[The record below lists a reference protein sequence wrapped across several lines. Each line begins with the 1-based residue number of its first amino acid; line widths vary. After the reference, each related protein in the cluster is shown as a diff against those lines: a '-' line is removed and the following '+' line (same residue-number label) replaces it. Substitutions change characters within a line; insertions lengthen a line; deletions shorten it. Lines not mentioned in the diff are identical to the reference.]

1 MPPMYYWL
9 CFSLVLLS
17 SFTFGQSNPA
27 RNVDLLEEQL
37 SKVNTDE
44 EKGFLQ
50 CELSLAY
57 SGIDSAKTFRYAES
71 ALELFR
77 HTDNPYGVG
86 QAYLSLAGGHFDYND
101 LEQAKAYYRLARTQF
116 GKLLAQDSSV
126 QHLKGWV
133 KSTFNLSATLGRQ
146 ELEREALR
154 YAMEAEPMAEKAQ
167 DTFTLALINSNLGV
181 TFTNLKRYDKAYD
194 YFSRSGKLY
203 QGGKASSQFIQDR
216 LIFSFCLYGMDS
228 LARMK
233 KVLAQVKD
241 TLDQTPEALEWHLYH
256 LAQGKYLLKKG
267 EIQAALRYYD
277 QSYSMV
283 EESKMSGYL
292 QSLFQ
297 HYAEAYEKMGD
308 YRKAK
313 QYVLRYLAQAQ
324 QDNEPERILLAIQ
337 ELARYEAHEKNYQQ
351 AYSHLDQYVRQQDSL
366 NLIETRAQ
374 FNELELQYQTQKKER
389 EILTLERQN
398 SEVALALEKKRSQ
411 HYLML
416 LIVGSLAF
424 LLVAGYFV
432 YRYQQ
437 RKALMAHRERAEE
450 VNRLKHEQQAKILSA
465 LMEGQEK
472 ERKRLATDLHD
483 GLGGRL
489 SGISLKLSKIDQDK
503 SNGVHSHQIQEIL
516 GNLDDSLVE
525 LRGIARNLTPETLSK
540 YGLKAALE
548 DYCSSLNRKDSKII
562 LQFYGA
568 ETNLEESISLTLYRI
583 IQELINNA
591 VKYAR
596 ASEILV
602 QYIREGNKV
611 DITVEDDGVGF
622 CTNGQYHT
630 TGMGLANIKNRV
642 KYLNGKLDLHSLANQ
657 GTTVNIQIDV

>member
-1 MPPMYYWL
+1 MHYWL
-9 CFSLVLLS
+9 CFFLALLS
-17 SFTFGQSNPA
+17 PFSFGQSNPA
-27 RNVDLLEEQL
+27 RNVDLLEKKL
-37 SKVNTDE
+37 ANADTDE
-44 EKGFLQ
+44 EKGFLL
-50 CELSLAY
+50 CELSLVY
-57 SGIDSAKTFRYAES
+57 SGIDSSKTFAYAES
-71 ALELFR
+71 ALELFQ
-77 HTDNPYGVG
+77 HIDNPYGVG

-101 LEQAKAYYRLARTQF
+101 LTQAKAYYRLARTQF
-116 GKLLAQDSSV
+116 EKLLAQDSSI

-146 ELEREALR
+146 KLDREALR
-154 YAMEAEPMAEKAQ
+154 YVMEAEPMAEKAQ

-181 TFTNLKRYDKAYD
+181 TFTNLERYDKAYA
-194 YFSRSGKLY
+194 YFSKSGKLY
-203 QGGKASSQFIQDR
+203 QGSKASSQFIQDR

-233 KVLAQVKD
+233 EVLAQVKD
-241 TLDQTPEALEWHLYH
+241 TLNQTPEALEWHLYY
-256 LAQGKYLLKKG
+256 LAQGKYLLEKG
-267 EIQAALRYYD
+267 EHQAALRYYD
-277 QSYSMV
+277 QSYNMI

-292 QSLFQ
+292 DAIFQ
-297 HYAEAYEKMGD
+297 HYAEAYEEMGD
-308 YRKAK
+308 YQKAK

-324 QDNEPERILLAIQ
+324 QNDPERVLSAIQ
-337 ELARYEAHEKNYQQ
+337 ELARYEAREKNYEQ
-351 AYSHLDQYVRQQDSL
+351 AYHHLDQYVRQQDSL

-389 EILTLERQN
+389 EILALERQN

-416 LIVGSLAF
+416 LIAGSLAF

-432 YRYQQ
+432 YRHQQ

-503 SNGVHSHQIQEIL
+503 SNGVRSHQIQEIL

-568 ETNLEESISLTLYRI
+568 ETNLEENISLTLYRI

-630 TGMGLANIKNRV
+630 IGMGLANIKNRV